1 MLTNNDMAIFRFHKE
16 RTVWQNRMCQK
27 CVRMQNTDGDRL
39 TSETTV
45 RQSQKK
51 IPVYTLLLLLYLI
64 WEALTFMTSGVNP
77 GVCVFLSQSC
87 WSVDIILLLPLA
99 WQDGKVKPQPR
110 QSKAIC
116 LVVGR
121 KSVSH
126 LVNSEE
132 QYASHPLMSFAITVP
147 ILLLCLC
154 HLNRIPNSTVNFSSL
169 LCPLFLCYFFEEVQH
184 RRRYIV

>member
-1 MLTNNDMAIFRFHKE
+1 MCTHAEYWRWQADIWNNGQTKPEKDSSLHSSSSSISNLGGINFYDKR
-16 RTVWQNRMCQK
+16 
-27 CVRMQNTDGDRL
+27 G
-39 TSETTV
+39 
-45 RQSQKK
+45 QSRC
-51 IPVYTLLLLLYLI
+51 
-64 WEALTFMTSGVNP
+64 
-77 GVCVFLSQSC
+77 VCVLI
-87 WSVDIILLLPLA
+87 VELLECRYNFTVAFGLA
-99 WQDGKVKPQPR
+99 GWQVKPQPR

-169 LCPLFLCYFFEEVQH
+169 LFLLFLCYFFEEVQH